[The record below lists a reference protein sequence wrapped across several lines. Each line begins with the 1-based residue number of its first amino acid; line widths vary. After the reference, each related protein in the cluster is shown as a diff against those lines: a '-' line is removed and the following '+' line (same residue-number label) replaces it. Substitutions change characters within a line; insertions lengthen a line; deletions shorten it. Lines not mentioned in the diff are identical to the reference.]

1 MQPQPSPV
9 DTAQGSAPGPPGS
22 AREPVYRGPDRR
34 RRPTPRFSRYAFW
47 GGRRKHVRRRDER
60 EGAFVDLFDWPLLL
74 LAGWVA
80 LMNSADSFFTLY
92 HLQAGGIELNPVA
105 DALLRL
111 GREHFVFWK
120 AALIAGAL
128 LVLCVHK
135 NFALARLGL
144 LAATL
149 TYTLLVVYHVWLLRF
164 A

>member
-1 MQPQPSPV
+1 MEPQDPSLQTSPGL
-9 DTAQGSAPGPPGS
+9 AGAPAAPAGG
-22 AREPVYRGPDRR
+22 RTYRGPDRR
-34 RRPTPRFSRYAFW
+34 QRPTPRFSRYSFW
-47 GGRRKHVRRRDER
+47 GGRRRRVRRHEER
-60 EGAFVDLFDWPLLL
+60 EGAFVDLFEWPLLL

-92 HLQAGGIELNPVA
+92 HLQAGGVELNPIA
-105 DALLRL
+105 DRLLRL
-111 GREHFVFWK
+111 GRENFVFWK

-144 LAATL
+144 AAATL
-149 TYTLLVVYHVWLLRF
+149 TYTLLVFYHLWLLRL